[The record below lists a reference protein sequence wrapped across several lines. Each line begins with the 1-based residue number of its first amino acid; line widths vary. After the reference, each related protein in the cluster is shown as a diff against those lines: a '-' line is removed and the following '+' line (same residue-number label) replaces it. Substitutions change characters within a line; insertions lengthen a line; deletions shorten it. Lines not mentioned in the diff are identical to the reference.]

1 MDSPTKLYPDI
12 PPEKHISDEERTRN
26 EQLLRGMQL
35 VTKAADFAARKHRT
49 QRRKDAK
56 QTPYINHPVGT
67 YVGVT
72 ATTIL
77 KHGGL
82 GVAHLLTDIAK
93 VSDPVTLAGAYL
105 HDTVEDTD
113 TTFAELEEE
122 FGMEVSELVREC
134 TDDKSLPKEQRK
146 QLQIDNAPKHSH
158 KVQATSKRLLNYTTT
173 MFRLA

>member
-1 MDSPTKLYPDI
+1 M
-12 PPEKHISDEERTRN
+12 PPESIGLSGERMRN
-26 EQLLRGMQL
+26 RLLTSTILL
-35 VTKAADFAARKHRT
+35 VRLCS
-49 QRRKDAK
+49 
-56 QTPYINHPVGT
+56 
-67 YVGVT
+67 T

-173 MFRLA
+173 KFRLA